1 MDDKP
6 QTKKSFGQKI
16 RDYFNKSNSS
26 QIRPSILGAILPG
39 FSTLAK
45 RKGLAGK
52 LVIFGAAL
60 TVAII
65 LMTALS
71 PLITPHNPSA
81 INVGKPLS
89 APNGMFPL
97 GTDDLGRDMLSR
109 IIAGGGT
116 MLEVALVSVAVCFA
130 IGVPLGLFS
139 SHTGGVIDKFFS
151 LIMDS
156 IYAFPGIILAIA
168 FSLVLGRGV
177 VNMALSIAVVYVP
190 SYFRMIRGQV
200 LTIKEL
206 PYIEAA
212 NSIGAKRRTILR
224 RYILP
229 NVLPSVVVVATVN
242 FADAILTAAGL
253 TFIGLGVP
261 VNVPDWG
268 WDLTNGRRLLPSGS
282 WWVITFPGI
291 MIILLAL
298 GFTLMGE
305 GLSELLNPRL
315 EQGGEK

>member
-1 MDDKP
+1 MMK
-6 QTKKSFGQKI
+6 TTRIKRSMLARI
-16 RDYFNKSNSS
+16 
-26 QIRPSILGAILPG
+26 IPG
-39 FSTLAK
+39 FSSLA
-45 RKGLAGK
+45 RRRGLAGK
-52 LVIFGAAL
+52 LVIFGALL
-60 TVAII
+60 TGAVVV
-65 LMTALS
+65 MTILS
-71 PLITPHNPSA
+71 PWIVPFDPSS
-81 INVGKPLS
+81 INVGKPFT
-89 APNGMFPL
+89 APNAQFPL
-97 GTDDLGRDMLSR
+97 GTDDVGRDMLSR
-109 IIAGGGT
+109 VIAGGGV
-116 MLEVALVSVAVCFA
+116 MLQVAIVSVIVCLL

-139 SHTGGVIDKFFS
+139 SQTGGIVDKFFS

-177 VNMALSIAVVYVP
+177 INMALSIAVVYVP
-190 SYFRMIRGQV
+190 SYFRMVRGQV
-200 LTIKEL
+200 LSIKEL
-206 PYIEAA
+206 PYVEAA
-212 NSIGAKRRTILR
+212 NSIGAKKRTILGK
-224 RYILP
+224 YILP
-229 NVLPSVVVVATVN
+229 NVVPSIVCVATVN

-282 WWVITFPGI
+282 WWVIAFPGL

-315 EQGGEK
+315 EQGGGK